1 MRPVRSRILDFRF
14 GLCMLSRPLWHP
26 QSEIFSRPL
35 TMMPNRLLAFFF
47 RAGLALAVQAAS
59 ADEKPMMKAVVAHEY
74 ATPEVLKFEQVP
86 RPELQDD
93 EALVHAIAGG
103 LNPADRLSRARTAA
117 Q

>member
-1 MRPVRSRILDFRF
+1 MRLVRSRILDFRF

-47 RAGLALAVQAAS
+47 RAGLAFAVQATS

-74 ATPEVLKFEQVP
+74 GAPEVLKFDQVP
-86 RPELQDD
+86 LPESKDD
-93 EALVHAIAGG
+93 EVLVHVNASGDNA
-103 LNPADRLSRARTAA
+103 ADTLSIS
-117 Q
+117 

>member
-14 GLCMLSRPLWHP
+14 GLSMLSRPLWHP

-47 RAGLALAVQAAS
+47 RAGLAFAVQAAS

-74 ATPEVLKFEQVP
+74 GTPEGLKFEQLP
-86 RPELQDD
+86 QREPND
-93 EALVHAIAGG
+93 ERAEERGIARRR
-103 LNPADRLSRARTAA
+103 NPA
-117 Q
+117 

>member
-47 RAGLALAVQAAS
+47 RAGLAFAVQAAS

-74 ATPEVLKFEQVP
+74 ATPEQLKFEQVR
-86 RPELQDD
+86 RPEPQD
-93 EALVHAIAGG
+93 
-103 LNPADRLSRARTAA
+103 ADAHDHMVPSG
-117 Q
+117 